1 LRVLLE
7 AALALGFYLLAVP
20 FGYLS
25 RHAKRSSLDPY
36 RKWPLFLGIVHAPVL
51 PLIIFARLARPEFD
65 FELALVGVVL
75 LGHLTGVL
83 AYGRRLALLKSPAAL
98 AAPK

>member
-1 LRVLLE
+1 VLVE
-7 AALALGFYLLAVP
+7 AALALGFFLLAIP

-25 RHAKRSSLDPY
+25 RRVKRSALDSY
-36 RKWPLFLGIVHAPVL
+36 RKWPLFLGVVHAPVL
-51 PLIIFARLARPEFD
+51 PLIIFARLAHPEFE

-83 AYGRRLALLKSPAAL
+83 AYGRRFAPAG
-98 AAPK
+98 APASLGASK

>member
-1 LRVLLE
+1 MLLE
-7 AALALGFYLLAVP
+7 AALAVGFYLLAIP

-25 RHAKRSSLDPY
+25 RRVKRSALDAY
-36 RKWPLFLGIVHAPVL
+36 RKWPLFLGVVHVPVL
-51 PLIIFARLARPEFD
+51 PLIVFARLARPEFD

-83 AYGRRLALLKSPAAL
+83 AYGRRFAL
-98 AAPK
+98 AGAPASMGATK